1 MRWALVGSRRSG
13 VRWNVAVDL
22 TQKTDA
28 ELRMQLRLNNHYIG
42 QVYDAGGCSCFMAGT
57 ATCLMA
63 VDQIEKE
70 LERRQLDSMYKGY
83 AEP

>member
-1 MRWALVGSRRSG
+1 MP
-13 VRWNVAVDL
+13 DL

-28 ELRMQLRLNNHYIG
+28 ELHGQLRLNNEYIG
-42 QVYDAGGCSCFMAGT
+42 QVYAAGGCSCFMPGT

-63 VDQIEKE
+63 VDRIEKE
-70 LERRQLDSMYKGY
+70 LERRQQLDSMYKGY